1 MIIGVGFPNQ
11 ISRLF
16 HKPDR
21 CASNMPGDSEP
32 WIPADKNIKELT
44 ARVIVIGVLLG
55 GLMTAAN
62 AYLGLYVGM
71 TVSASIPAAVM
82 SMLILRGFKFKDVT
96 ILENN
101 SVQTM
106 ASAGESLAAGII
118 FTVPALLVIGLWN
131 DINWVDTFL
140 IAILGG
146 LLGTMFTI
154 ALRRLFIVEEALPY
168 PEGVACREVLVAGEK
183 GGSGLIAIIYA
194 LIIGATY
201 GWMVKAFQVTHE
213 KVQGVAEFVGTRFYA
228 GSELSLALLSVGFI
242 VGLRIASF
250 IFLGGVIGFVV
261 LVPIY
266 GLING
271 FPDSGHIFGIGFGGI
286 DKYDYLTV
294 WSEQIRYVGVGAMV
308 VGGVYTLWSMRKT
321 IAEGL
326 IKSFKASKSSSDDI
340 LRTEKDLPLDKVL
353 LFCLLLVVLTFFF
366 YWYAT
371 GNIGMALVGALFL
384 AAVAFFFA
392 AVAGYIAGVVGSSN
406 SPVSGMTIAT
416 LLFTIG
422 LVWVFGGLILGM
434 EETDMMIAT
443 MFIAAIVATS
453 AAIAGDVMQDL
464 KTGHMVGATP
474 WKQQTA
480 EIIGIVVGAIVIG
493 PVLTI
498 LHKAFYITQTACIR
512 SEGTGSAVC
521 EDALLAPQAELIGAI
536 VQGAFG
542 GALNLPMVL
551 LGAIIAVILIRLK
564 MPVMSVAI
572 GIYLPLY
579 LSVPI
584 ILGGIISH
592 VLLSSARLRI
602 DGNMEGKPS
611 VKAKA
616 AIKEVQDKGVLIGA
630 GFIAGESLMGV
641 LLAIFIVADKNWP
654 NNGILPKDWFGGG
667 TLESDWF
674 SLLFFGWFVL
684 VFILITARSLP
695 KKGNLLGDL
704 LYISSDAAKRLRGV
718 FTPPPLP
725 EFSND
730 PDSKN

>member
-1 MIIGVGFPNQ
+1 MIIRVGTSFQ
-11 ISRLF
+11 FLRLF
-16 HKPDR
+16 DKPSGSR
-21 CASNMPGDSEP
+21 VTMSGNQEP
-32 WIPADKNIKELT
+32 WVPAEMNIKELT
-44 ARVIVIGVLLG
+44 TRVVVIGVLLG
-55 GLMTAAN
+55 GVMTAAN

-106 ASAGESLAAGII
+106 ASAGESLAAGVI
-118 FTVPALLVIGLWN
+118 FTVPALLVLGIWQ
-131 DINWVDTFL
+131 DIEWVDTFL

-194 LIIGATY
+194 LLIGATY
-201 GWMVKAFQVTHE
+201 GWMVKGFKATHAKLEGVGEAF
-213 KVQGVAEFVGTRFYA
+213 GTRFYA
-228 GSELSLALLSVGFI
+228 GSELSLALLSVGYI
-242 VGLRIASF
+242 VGLRIAAF
-250 IFLGGVIGFVV
+250 IFLGGVVGFAI

-266 GLING
+266 GMLNG
-271 FPDSGHIFGIGFGGI
+271 FPDGTGIMTSIGV
-286 DKYDYLTV
+286 YDYKEV
-294 WSEQIRYVGVGAMV
+294 WGSQIRYAGVGAMV

-326 IKSFKASKSSSDDI
+326 SKAFKKGDGEEAQ
-340 LRTEKDLPLDKVL
+340 LRTEMDLPLDKVMM
-353 LFCLLLVVLTFFF
+353 FCGVLVVLIFLF

-371 GNIGMALVGALFL
+371 GSLIMALAGALFL
-384 AAVAFFFA
+384 AVVSFFFA

-416 LLFTIG
+416 LLFTIA
-422 LVWVFGGLILGM
+422 LVWIVGGLIL
-434 EETDMMIAT
+434 DMGQTEMMVAT

-474 WKQQTA
+474 WRQQTA
-480 EIIGIVVGAIVIG
+480 EIIGVTVGAIVIG
-493 PVLTI
+493 PVLSI
-498 LHKAFYITQTACIR
+498 LHDAFRISNTACLANPR
-512 SEGTGSAVC
+512 PEDPTC
-521 EDALLAPQAELIGAI
+521 QDALFAPQAELIGAI

-542 GALNLPMVL
+542 GNINLPMVM
-551 LGAIIAVILIRLK
+551 LGAVIAVILIRLA

-584 ILGGIISH
+584 MAGGIISH
-592 VLLSSARLRI
+592 ILLSSARLRV
-602 DGNMEGKPS
+602 DGTLEGEPS
-611 VKAKA
+611 EDATA
-616 AIKEVQDKGVLIGA
+616 AVKEVQDKGVLIGA

-641 LLAIFIVADKNWP
+641 LLAIFIVAEMDP
-654 NNGILPKDWFGGG
+654 SSWFGGIG
-667 TLESDWF
+667 TLSYTL
-674 SLLFFGWFVL
+674 SLVFFGWFVA
-684 VFILITARSLP
+684 VFIMLSARALP
-695 KKGNLLGDL
+695 ARGNLAEDL
-704 LYISSDAAKRLRGV
+704 VYVAADAAKKLRGV
-718 FTPPPLP
+718 FSLP
-725 EFSND
+725 NFDNLSERKKYN
-730 PDSKN
+730 

>member
-1 MIIGVGFPNQ
+1 MSGNQ
-11 ISRLF
+11 
-16 HKPDR
+16 
-21 CASNMPGDSEP
+21 EP
-32 WIPADKNIKELT
+32 WVPAEMNIKELT
-44 ARVIVIGVLLG
+44 TRVVVIGVLLG
-55 GLMTAAN
+55 GVMTAAN

-106 ASAGESLAAGII
+106 ASAGESLAAGVI
-118 FTVPALLVIGLWN
+118 FTVPALLVLGIWQ
-131 DINWVDTFL
+131 DIQWVDTFL

-194 LIIGATY
+194 LLIGATY
-201 GWMVKAFQVTHE
+201 GWMVKGFKATHAKLEGVGEAF
-213 KVQGVAEFVGTRFYA
+213 GTRFYA
-228 GSELSLALLSVGFI
+228 GSELSLALLSVGYI
-242 VGLRIASF
+242 VGLRIAAF
-250 IFLGGVIGFVV
+250 IFLGGVVGFAI

-266 GLING
+266 GMLNG
-271 FPDSGHIFGIGFGGI
+271 FPDGTGIMTSIGV
-286 DKYDYLTV
+286 YDYKEV
-294 WSEQIRYVGVGAMV
+294 WGSQIRYAGVGAMV

-326 IKSFKASKSSSDDI
+326 SKAFKKGDGEEAQ
-340 LRTEKDLPLDKVL
+340 LRTEMDLPLDKVMM
-353 LFCLLLVVLTFFF
+353 FCGVLVVLIFLF

-371 GNIGMALVGALFL
+371 GSLIMALAGALFL
-384 AAVAFFFA
+384 AVVSFFFA

-416 LLFTIG
+416 LLFTIA
-422 LVWVFGGLILGM
+422 LVWIVGGLIL
-434 EETDMMIAT
+434 DMGQTEMMVAT

-474 WKQQTA
+474 WRQQTA
-480 EIIGIVVGAIVIG
+480 EIIGVTVGAIVIG
-493 PVLTI
+493 PVLSI
-498 LHKAFYITQTACIR
+498 LHDAFRISNTACLANPR
-512 SEGTGSAVC
+512 PEDPTC
-521 EDALLAPQAELIGAI
+521 QDALFAPQAELIGAI

-542 GALNLPMVL
+542 GNINLPMVM
-551 LGAIIAVILIRLK
+551 LGAVIAVILIRLA

-584 ILGGIISH
+584 MAGGIISH
-592 VLLSSARLRI
+592 ILLSSARLRI
-602 DGNMEGKPS
+602 DGTLEGEPS
-611 VKAKA
+611 EDATA
-616 AIKEVQDKGVLIGA
+616 AVKEVQDKGVLIGA

-641 LLAIFIVADKNWP
+641 LLAIFIVAE
-654 NNGILPKDWFGGG
+654 KDPSSWFGGIG
-667 TLESDWF
+667 TLSYTL
-674 SLLFFGWFVL
+674 SLVFFGWFVA
-684 VFILITARSLP
+684 VFIMLSARALP
-695 KKGNLLGDL
+695 ARGNLAEDL
-704 LYISSDAAKRLRGV
+704 MYVAADAAKKLRGA
-718 FTPPPLP
+718 FSLP
-725 EFSND
+725 NFENL
-730 PDSKN
+730 SKRKKYN

>member
-1 MIIGVGFPNQ
+1 MIIRVGTSFQFLRLFDKPC
-11 ISRLF
+11 ISRV
-16 HKPDR
+16 
-21 CASNMPGDSEP
+21 SMSGNQEP
-32 WIPADKNIKELT
+32 WVPAEMNIKELT
-44 ARVIVIGVLLG
+44 TRVVVIGVLLG
-55 GLMTAAN
+55 GVMTAAN

-106 ASAGESLAAGII
+106 ASAGESLAAGVI
-118 FTVPALLVIGLWN
+118 FTVPALLVLGIWQ
-131 DINWVDTFL
+131 DIEWLDTFL

-194 LIIGATY
+194 LLIGATY
-201 GWMVKAFQVTHE
+201 GWMVKGFKATHAKLEGVGDAF
-213 KVQGVAEFVGTRFYA
+213 GTRFYA
-228 GSELSLALLSVGFI
+228 GSELSLALLSVGYI
-242 VGLRIASF
+242 VGLRIAAF
-250 IFLGGVIGFVV
+250 IFLGGVVGFAI

-266 GLING
+266 GMLNG
-271 FPDSGHIFGIGFGGI
+271 FPDGTGIMTSIGV
-286 DKYDYLTV
+286 YDYKEV
-294 WSEQIRYVGVGAMV
+294 WGSQIRYAGVGAMV

-326 IKSFKASKSSSDDI
+326 GKAFKKGDGEEAQ
-340 LRTEKDLPLDKVL
+340 LRTEMDLPLDKVMM
-353 LFCLLLVVLTFFF
+353 FCGVLVVLIFLF

-371 GNIGMALVGALFL
+371 GSLIMALAGALFL
-384 AAVAFFFA
+384 AVVSFFIA

-416 LLFTIG
+416 LLFTIA
-422 LVWVFGGLILGM
+422 LVWIVGGLIL
-434 EETDMMIAT
+434 DMGQTEMMVAT

-474 WKQQTA
+474 WRQQTA
-480 EIIGIVVGAIVIG
+480 EIIGVTVGAIVIG
-493 PVLTI
+493 PVLSI
-498 LHKAFYITQTACIR
+498 LHDAFRISNTACLANPR
-512 SEGTGSAVC
+512 PEDPTC
-521 EDALLAPQAELIGAI
+521 QDALFAPQAELIGAI

-542 GALNLPMVL
+542 GNINLPMVM
-551 LGAIIAVILIRLK
+551 LGAVIAIILIRLA

-584 ILGGIISH
+584 MAGGIISH
-592 VLLSSARLRI
+592 ILLSSARLRI
-602 DGNMEGKPS
+602 DGTLEGEPS
-611 VKAKA
+611 EDATA
-616 AIKEVQDKGVLIGA
+616 AVKEVQDKGVLIGA

-641 LLAIFIVADKNWP
+641 LLAIFIVAEMDP
-654 NNGILPKDWFGGG
+654 SSWFGGIG
-667 TLESDWF
+667 TLSYTL
-674 SLLFFGWFVL
+674 SLVFFGWFVA
-684 VFILITARSLP
+684 VFIMLSARALP
-695 KKGNLLGDL
+695 ERGNLAEDL
-704 LYISSDAAKRLRGV
+704 MYVAADAAKKLRGV
-718 FTPPPLP
+718 FSLP
-725 EFSND
+725 NFDNL
-730 PDSKN
+730 SKRKEHN

>member
-1 MIIGVGFPNQ
+1 MSGNQ
-11 ISRLF
+11 
-16 HKPDR
+16 
-21 CASNMPGDSEP
+21 EP
-32 WIPADKNIKELT
+32 WVPAEMNIKELT
-44 ARVIVIGVLLG
+44 TRVVVIGVLLG
-55 GLMTAAN
+55 GVMTAAN

-82 SMLILRGFKFKDVT
+82 SMLILRGFKLKDVT

-106 ASAGESLAAGII
+106 ASAGESLAAGVI
-118 FTVPALLVIGLWN
+118 FTVPALLVLGIWQ
-131 DINWVDTFL
+131 DIQWVDTFL

-194 LIIGATY
+194 LLIGATY
-201 GWMVKAFQVTHE
+201 GWMVKGFKATHAKLEGVGEAF
-213 KVQGVAEFVGTRFYA
+213 GTRFYA
-228 GSELSLALLSVGFI
+228 GSELSLALLSVGYI
-242 VGLRIASF
+242 VGLRIAAF
-250 IFLGGVIGFVV
+250 IFLGGVVGFAI

-266 GLING
+266 GMLNG
-271 FPDSGHIFGIGFGGI
+271 FPDGTGVMTSIGV
-286 DKYDYLTV
+286 YDYKEV
-294 WSEQIRYVGVGAMV
+294 WGSQIRYAGVGAMV

-326 IKSFKASKSSSDDI
+326 SKAFKKGDGEEAQ
-340 LRTEKDLPLDKVL
+340 LRTEMDLPLDKVMM
-353 LFCLLLVVLTFFF
+353 FCGVLVVLIFLF

-371 GNIGMALVGALFL
+371 GSLIMALAGALFL
-384 AAVAFFFA
+384 AVVSFFFA

-416 LLFTIG
+416 LLFTIA
-422 LVWVFGGLILGM
+422 LVWIVGGLIL
-434 EETDMMIAT
+434 DMGQTEMMVAT

-474 WKQQTA
+474 WRQQTA
-480 EIIGIVVGAIVIG
+480 EIIGVTVGAIVIG
-493 PVLTI
+493 PVLSI
-498 LHKAFYITQTACIR
+498 LHDAFRISNTACLANPR
-512 SEGTGSAVC
+512 PEDPTC
-521 EDALLAPQAELIGAI
+521 QDALFAPQAELIGAI

-542 GALNLPMVL
+542 GNINLPMVM
-551 LGAIIAVILIRLK
+551 LGAVIAVILIRLA

-584 ILGGIISH
+584 MAGGIISH
-592 VLLSSARLRI
+592 ILLSSARLRI
-602 DGNMEGKPS
+602 DGTLEGEPS
-611 VKAKA
+611 EDATA
-616 AIKEVQDKGVLIGA
+616 AVKEVQDKGVLIGA

-641 LLAIFIVADKNWP
+641 LLAIFIVAE
-654 NNGILPKDWFGGG
+654 KDPSSWFGGIG
-667 TLESDWF
+667 TLSYTL
-674 SLLFFGWFVL
+674 SLVFFGWFVA
-684 VFILITARSLP
+684 VFIMLSARALP
-695 KKGNLLGDL
+695 ARGNLAEDL
-704 LYISSDAAKRLRGV
+704 MYVAADAAKKLRGA
-718 FTPPPLP
+718 FSLP
-725 EFSND
+725 NFENL
-730 PDSKN
+730 SKRKKYN

>member
-1 MIIGVGFPNQ
+1 MIIEVGIPCQFL
-11 ISRLF
+11 RLF
-16 HKPDR
+16 DKPSPSRDDM
-21 CASNMPGDSEP
+21 SGSQEP
-32 WIPADKNIKELT
+32 WIPADMNIKELT
-44 ARVIVIGVLLG
+44 TRVVVIGVLLG
-55 GLMTAAN
+55 GVMTAAN

-106 ASAGESLAAGII
+106 ASAGESLAAGVI
-118 FTVPALLVIGLWN
+118 FTVPALLVLGIWQN
-131 DINWVDTFL
+131 IEWVDTFL

-168 PEGVACREVLVAGEK
+168 PEGVACREVLVAGER
-183 GGSGLIAIIYA
+183 GGSGLIAIVYA
-194 LIIGATY
+194 LLIGATY
-201 GWMVKAFQVTHE
+201 GWMVKGFKATHA
-213 KVQGVAEFVGTRFYA
+213 KIQGVGETLGTRFYA
-228 GSELSLALLSVGFI
+228 GGELSLALLSVGYI

-250 IFLGGVIGFVV
+250 IFLGGVVGFVI

-266 GLING
+266 GLFNG
-271 FPDSGHIFGIGFGGI
+271 FSDGSGILTQIGVE
-286 DKYDYLTV
+286 DYKEV
-294 WSEQIRYVGVGAMV
+294 WEDQIRFAGVGAMV

-326 IKSFKASKSSSDDI
+326 SKAFKKGNDGEAQ
-340 LRTEKDLPLDKVL
+340 LRTEMDLPLDKVMA
-353 LFCLLLVVLTFFF
+353 FCGVLVVLIFLF

-371 GNIGMALVGALFL
+371 GSVIMALGGALFL
-384 AAVAFFFA
+384 AVVSFFFA

-422 LVWVFGGLILGM
+422 LVWIIGGLILDM
-434 EETDMMIAT
+434 TQTEMMIAT

-474 WKQQTA
+474 WRQQTA
-480 EIIGIVVGAIVIG
+480 EIIGVTVGAIVIG
-493 PVLTI
+493 PVLSI
-498 LHKAFYITQTACIR
+498 LHDAFQISKTAC
-512 SEGTGSAVC
+512 GKTN
-521 EDALLAPQAELIGAI
+521 DALIEQGVNTNELYNCDDALFAPQAELIGAI
-536 VQGAFG
+536 VRGAFG
-542 GALNLPMVL
+542 GDINLPMVL
-551 LGAIIAVILIRLK
+551 LGAVIAVILIRLA

-584 ILGGIISH
+584 MAGGIISH
-592 VLLSSARLRI
+592 ILLSSARLRI
-602 DGNMEGKPS
+602 DGTLDGEAS
-611 VKAKA
+611 EEATF

-641 LLAIFIVADKNWP
+641 LLAIFIVANEDP
-654 NNGILPKDWFGGG
+654 SLWFGGIG
-667 TLESDWF
+667 TLSYTF
-674 SLLFFGWFVL
+674 SLLFFAWFVA
-684 VFILITARSLP
+684 VFIMLSARALP
-695 KKGNLLGDL
+695 GRGNLGEDL
-704 LYISSDAAKRLRGV
+704 LYVAADAAKKLRGV
-718 FTPPPLP
+718 FALP
-725 EFSND
+725 NLENLANRKKND
-730 PDSKN
+730 

>member
-1 MIIGVGFPNQ
+1 MSGNQ
-11 ISRLF
+11 
-16 HKPDR
+16 
-21 CASNMPGDSEP
+21 EP
-32 WIPADKNIKELT
+32 WVPAEMNIKELT
-44 ARVIVIGVLLG
+44 TRVVVIGVLLG
-55 GLMTAAN
+55 GVMTAAN

-82 SMLILRGFKFKDVT
+82 SMLILRGFKLKDVT

-106 ASAGESLAAGII
+106 ASAGESLAAGVI
-118 FTVPALLVIGLWN
+118 FTVPALLVLGIWQ
-131 DINWVDTFL
+131 DIQWVDTFL

-194 LIIGATY
+194 LLIGATY
-201 GWMVKAFQVTHE
+201 GWMVKGFKATHAKLEGVGEAF
-213 KVQGVAEFVGTRFYA
+213 GTRFYA
-228 GSELSLALLSVGFI
+228 GSELSLALLSVGYI
-242 VGLRIASF
+242 VGLRIAAF
-250 IFLGGVIGFVV
+250 IFLGGVVGFAI

-266 GLING
+266 GMMNG
-271 FPDSGHIFGIGFGGI
+271 FPDGTGVMTSIGV
-286 DKYDYLTV
+286 YDYKEV
-294 WSEQIRYVGVGAMV
+294 WGSQIRYAGVGAMV

-326 IKSFKASKSSSDDI
+326 SKAFKKGDGEEAQ
-340 LRTEKDLPLDKVL
+340 LRTEMDLPLDKVMM
-353 LFCLLLVVLTFFF
+353 FCGVLVVLIFLF

-371 GNIGMALVGALFL
+371 GSLIMALAGALFL
-384 AAVAFFFA
+384 AVVSFFFA

-416 LLFTIG
+416 LLFTIA
-422 LVWVFGGLILGM
+422 LVWIVGGLIL
-434 EETDMMIAT
+434 DMGQTEMMVAT

-474 WKQQTA
+474 WRQQTA
-480 EIIGIVVGAIVIG
+480 EIIGVTVGAIVIG
-493 PVLTI
+493 PVLSI
-498 LHKAFYITQTACIR
+498 LHDAFRISNTACLANPR
-512 SEGTGSAVC
+512 PEDPTC
-521 EDALLAPQAELIGAI
+521 QDALFAPQAELIGAI

-542 GALNLPMVL
+542 GNINLPMVM
-551 LGAIIAVILIRLK
+551 LGAVIAVILIRLA

-584 ILGGIISH
+584 MAGGIISH
-592 VLLSSARLRI
+592 ILLSSARLRI
-602 DGNMEGKPS
+602 DGTLEGEPS
-611 VKAKA
+611 EDATA
-616 AIKEVQDKGVLIGA
+616 AVKEVQDKGVLIGA

-641 LLAIFIVADKNWP
+641 LLAIFIVAE
-654 NNGILPKDWFGGG
+654 KDPSSWFGGIG
-667 TLESDWF
+667 TLSYTL
-674 SLLFFGWFVL
+674 SLVFFGWFVA
-684 VFILITARSLP
+684 VFIMLSARALP
-695 KKGNLLGDL
+695 ARGNLAEDL
-704 LYISSDAAKRLRGV
+704 MYVAADAAKKLRGA
-718 FTPPPLP
+718 FSLP
-725 EFSND
+725 NFENL
-730 PDSKN
+730 SKRKKYN

>member
-1 MIIGVGFPNQ
+1 MIIEVGIPCQFL
-11 ISRLF
+11 RLF
-16 HKPDR
+16 DKPSPSRD
-21 CASNMPGDSEP
+21 AMSGNQEP
-32 WIPADKNIKELT
+32 WIPADMNIKELT
-44 ARVIVIGVLLG
+44 TRVVVIGVLLG
-55 GLMTAAN
+55 GVMTAAN

-106 ASAGESLAAGII
+106 ASAGESLAAGVI
-118 FTVPALLVIGLWN
+118 FTVPALLVLGIWQ
-131 DINWVDTFL
+131 DIEWVDTFL

-168 PEGVACREVLVAGEK
+168 PEGVACREVLVAGER
-183 GGSGLIAIIYA
+183 GGSGLIAIVYA
-194 LIIGATY
+194 LLIGATY
-201 GWMVKAFQVTHE
+201 GWMVKGFKATHA
-213 KVQGVAEFVGTRFYA
+213 KIQGVGETIGTRFYA
-228 GSELSLALLSVGFI
+228 GGELSLALLSVGYI

-250 IFLGGVIGFVV
+250 IFLGGVVGFVI

-266 GLING
+266 GLFNG
-271 FPDSGHIFGIGFGGI
+271 FSDGSGILTQIGVE
-286 DKYDYLTV
+286 DYKEV
-294 WSEQIRYVGVGAMV
+294 WEDQIRFAGVGAMV

-326 IKSFKASKSSSDDI
+326 SKAFKKGSDGEAQ
-340 LRTEKDLPLDKVL
+340 LRTEMDLPLDKVMA
-353 LFCLLLVVLTFFF
+353 FCGVLVVLIFLF

-371 GNIGMALVGALFL
+371 GSVIMALGGALFL
-384 AAVAFFFA
+384 AVVSFFFA

-422 LVWVFGGLILGM
+422 LVWIIGGLILDM
-434 EETDMMIAT
+434 TQTEMMIAT

-474 WKQQTA
+474 WRQQTA
-480 EIIGIVVGAIVIG
+480 EIIGVTVGAIVIG
-493 PVLTI
+493 PVLSI
-498 LHKAFYITQTACIR
+498 LHDAFQISKTACG
-512 SEGTGSAVC
+512 ETN
-521 EDALLAPQAELIGAI
+521 DALIEQGVNTNELYNCDDALFAPQAELIGAI
-536 VQGAFG
+536 VRGAFG
-542 GALNLPMVL
+542 GDINLPMVL
-551 LGAIIAVILIRLK
+551 LGAVIAVILIRLA

-584 ILGGIISH
+584 MAGGIISH
-592 VLLSSARLRI
+592 ILLSSARLRI
-602 DGNMEGKPS
+602 DGTLDGEAS
-611 VKAKA
+611 EEATF

-641 LLAIFIVADKNWP
+641 LLAIFIVANEDP
-654 NNGILPKDWFGGG
+654 SLWFGGIG
-667 TLESDWF
+667 TLSYTF
-674 SLLFFGWFVL
+674 SLLFFAWFVA
-684 VFILITARSLP
+684 VFIMLSARALP
-695 KKGNLLGDL
+695 GRGNLGEDL
-704 LYISSDAAKRLRGV
+704 LYVAADAAKKLRGV
-718 FTPPPLP
+718 FALP
-725 EFSND
+725 NLENLANRKKND
-730 PDSKN
+730 

>member
-1 MIIGVGFPNQ
+1 MIIEVGIPFQ
-11 ISRLF
+11 FLRLF
-16 HKPDR
+16 DKPSPIRDVM
-21 CASNMPGDSEP
+21 SGSQEP
-32 WIPADKNIKELT
+32 WIPAEMNIKELT
-44 ARVIVIGVLLG
+44 TRVVVIGVLLG
-55 GLMTAAN
+55 GVMTAAN

-106 ASAGESLAAGII
+106 ASAGESLAAGVI
-118 FTVPALLVIGLWN
+118 FTVPALLVLGIWQ
-131 DINWVDTFL
+131 DIEWVDTFL

-183 GGSGLIAIIYA
+183 GGSGLIAIVYA
-194 LIIGATY
+194 LLIGATY
-201 GWMVKAFQVTHE
+201 GWMVKGFKATHA
-213 KVQGVAEFVGTRFYA
+213 KIQGVGETLGTRFYA
-228 GSELSLALLSVGFI
+228 GGELSLALLSVGYI

-250 IFLGGVIGFVV
+250 IFLGGVVGFVI

-266 GLING
+266 GLFNG
-271 FPDSGHIFGIGFGGI
+271 FSDGSGVLTQIGVE
-286 DKYDYLTV
+286 DYKKV
-294 WSEQIRYVGVGAMV
+294 WEDQIRFAGVGAMV

-326 IKSFKASKSSSDDI
+326 SKAFKKGNDGEAQ
-340 LRTEKDLPLDKVL
+340 LRTEMDLPLDKVMA
-353 LFCLLLVVLTFFF
+353 FCGVLVIFIFLF

-371 GNIGMALVGALFL
+371 GSLIMALGGALFL
-384 AAVAFFFA
+384 AVVSFFFA

-422 LVWVFGGLILGM
+422 LVWIIGGLVLDM
-434 EETDMMIAT
+434 TQTEMMIAT

-474 WKQQTA
+474 WRQQTA
-480 EIIGIVVGAIVIG
+480 EIIGVTVGAIVIG
-493 PVLTI
+493 PVLSI
-498 LHKAFYITQTACIR
+498 LHDAFQISKTAC
-512 SEGTGSAVC
+512 GKTN
-521 EDALLAPQAELIGAI
+521 DALIDQGVNTEELYNCDDALFAPQAELIGAI

-542 GALNLPMVL
+542 GDINLPMVL
-551 LGAIIAVILIRLK
+551 LGAVIAVILIRLA

-584 ILGGIISH
+584 MAGGIISH
-592 VLLSSARLRI
+592 ILLSSARLRI
-602 DGNMEGKPS
+602 DGTLEGEAS
-611 VKAKA
+611 EEARF

-641 LLAIFIVADKNWP
+641 LLAIFIVANEDP
-654 NNGILPKDWFGGG
+654 SLWFGGIG
-667 TLESDWF
+667 TLSYTF
-674 SLLFFGWFVL
+674 SLLF
-684 VFILITARSLP
+684 S
-695 KKGNLLGDL
+695 
-704 LYISSDAAKRLRGV
+704 RGSWQYLSCYQPGH
-718 FTPPPLP
+718 FLAGAI
-725 EFSND
+725 
-730 PDSKN
+730 

>member
-1 MIIGVGFPNQ
+1 MSGNQ
-11 ISRLF
+11 
-16 HKPDR
+16 
-21 CASNMPGDSEP
+21 EP
-32 WIPADKNIKELT
+32 WIPAHMNVKELT
-44 ARVIVIGVLLG
+44 VRVVVIGVLLG
-55 GLMTAAN
+55 GVMTAAN

-106 ASAGESLAAGII
+106 ASAGESLAAGVI
-118 FTVPALLVIGLWN
+118 FTVPALLVLGIWQ
-131 DINWVDTFL
+131 DIQWLDTFL

-194 LIIGATY
+194 LLIGATY
-201 GWMVKAFQVTHE
+201 GWMVKGFKATHAKLEGVT
-213 KVQGVAEFVGTRFYA
+213 GALGTRFYA
-228 GSELSLALLSVGFI
+228 GSELSLALLSVGYI

-250 IFLGGVIGFVV
+250 IFLGGVLGFAI

-266 GLING
+266 GMMNG
-271 FPDSGHIFGIGFGGI
+271 FPDGTGILTTIGV
-286 DKYDYLTV
+286 YDYKEV
-294 WSEQIRYVGVGAMV
+294 WGTQIRYAGVGAMV

-326 IKSFKASKSSSDDI
+326 SKAFTKGEGDEAQ
-340 LRTEKDLPLDKVL
+340 LRTEMDLPLDKVMMV
-353 LFCLLLVVLTFFF
+353 CGVLVALIFLF

-371 GNIGMALVGALFL
+371 GSLVMAIAGALFL
-384 AAVAFFFA
+384 GVVSFFFA

-422 LVWVFGGLILGM
+422 LVWIVGGLIL
-434 EETDMMIAT
+434 DMGQTEMMVAT

-474 WKQQTA
+474 WRQQTA
-480 EIIGIVVGAIVIG
+480 EIIGVTVGAIVIG
-493 PVLTI
+493 PVLSI
-498 LHKAFYITQTACIR
+498 LHDAFRISNTACLANPR
-512 SEGTGSAVC
+512 P
-521 EDALLAPQAELIGAI
+521 EDPTCKEALFAPQAELIGAI

-542 GALNLPMVL
+542 GEINLPMVL
-551 LGAIIAVILIRLK
+551 LGAVIAVILIRLA

-584 ILGGIISH
+584 MAGGIISH
-592 VLLSSARLRI
+592 ILLSSARLRV
-602 DGNMEGKPS
+602 DGTLDGEPS
-611 VKAKA
+611 KEAES

-641 LLAIFIVADKNWP
+641 LLAIFIVANQDP
-654 NNGILPKDWFGGG
+654 STWFGGIG
-667 TLESDWF
+667 TLSYGL
-674 SLLFFGWFVL
+674 SIVFFLWFVA
-684 VFILITARSLP
+684 VFIMLSARALP
-695 KKGNLLGDL
+695 DKGNLGGDL
-704 LYISSDAAKRLRGV
+704 VYVAADAAKKLRGV
-718 FTPPPLP
+718 FSLP
-725 EFSND
+725 NFENLPNKKKSE
-730 PDSKN
+730 